1 MGIMAVAAKEE
12 AGQRKETQIRVKNK
26 DAALRL
32 VMIPL
37 LAVRSI

>member
-12 AGQRKETQIRVKNK
+12 AGQRKETQSRVKNK
-26 DAALRL
+26 NAALRL

-37 LAVRSI
+37 LAVRPI

>member
-12 AGQRKETQIRVKNK
+12 AGQRKETQSRVNNKN
-26 DAALRL
+26 AALRL

-37 LAVRSI
+37 LAVRPI